1 MWQFNEEKIMKL
13 ISPNGK
19 SSIDAHPD
27 SVEYLLSKG
36 WKEEAIPSKD
46 KVKSSSKTKNEE

>member
-1 MWQFNEEKIMKL
+1 MKL

-36 WKEEAIPSKD
+36 WKEEAALSPK
-46 KVKSSSKTKNEE
+46 KEKLKSSSKKDEE

>member
-1 MWQFNEEKIMKL
+1 MIMKM

-19 SSIDAHPD
+19 SSIDAQPD
-27 SVEYLLSKG
+27 SVEYLKKKG

-46 KVKSSSKTKNEE
+46 KVKPSSKTKNEE

>member
-1 MWQFNEEKIMKL
+1 MKL

-27 SVEYLLSKG
+27 SVEYLKSKG

-46 KVKSSSKTKNEE
+46 KVKSSSKSKNEE

>member
-1 MWQFNEEKIMKL
+1 MKL

-27 SVEYLLSKG
+27 SVEYLKSKG
-36 WKEEAIPSKD
+36 WKEEATPSPK
-46 KVKSSSKTKNEE
+46 KEKLKSSSKKDEE

>member
-1 MWQFNEEKIMKL
+1 MKL

-36 WKEEAIPSKD
+36 WKEEAAPSPK
-46 KVKSSSKTKNEE
+46 KEKLKSSSKKDEE

>member
-1 MWQFNEEKIMKL
+1 MKM

-19 SSIDAHPD
+19 SSIEAHPD

-36 WKEEAIPSKD
+36 WKDESITSKD
-46 KVKSSSKTKNEE
+46 KPKSSSKTKNEE

>member
-1 MWQFNEEKIMKL
+1 MKM

-19 SSIDAHPD
+19 TSIDAPPD
-27 SVEYLLSKG
+27 SVEYLKEKG

-46 KVKSSSKTKNEE
+46 KPKSSSKQNEE

>member
-1 MWQFNEEKIMKL
+1 MKM

-27 SVEYLLSKG
+27 SVEYLKEKG
-36 WKEEAIPSKD
+36 WKEEAAHKI
-46 KVKSSSKTKNEE
+46 KSSSKTKNEE

>member
-1 MWQFNEEKIMKL
+1 MKL

-19 SSIDAHPD
+19 SSIEAHPD
-27 SVEYLLSKG
+27 SVKYLLSKG
-36 WKEEAIPSKD
+36 WKDEAIPSKD